1 MKKYVSLLILAL
13 LLNGCD
19 DGDLTVDT
27 IDFADVQTSAS
38 CPNSST
44 DETAPT
50 LIYKLKT
57 QESLVIQMPANSI
70 KTDATPVGTPLTYDI
85 DNSTYRVL
93 YRAYDGTVAINN
105 ICGTIPPRT
114 PNVTEEWQATAG
126 IIEVTSTQVTG
137 DKSATDGSTR
147 ITGYNHQIVFRNI
160 TFLKPAGPQT
170 EEEFVFGNYT
180 TAADPIN
187 LTFTTVPTQCTDK
200 KQVFN
205 FNPTSYMQVNNLDQ
219 NLIQQV
225 VGTRSSAITAAAN
238 NITYTTFKSNTG
250 TLTSSYFCISP
261 APSAPA
267 VSTVWNSVV
276 DNNGIVEVTTTAT
289 GTTSIVYKH
298 TITIKN
304 VTLKKGNSSF
314 YLADNFVLGTI
325 TDAPVTAPT
334 AKK

>member
-27 IDFADVQTSAS
+27 INFEDIQTSAS

-57 QESLVIQMPANSI
+57 QESLVMQLPANSI
-70 KTDATPVGTPLTYDI
+70 KNDATPVGDPLTYDI
-85 DNSTYRVL
+85 NNSTYRVL
-93 YRAYDGTVAINN
+93 YRAYDGKVEVNN

-126 IIEVTSTQVTG
+126 IIEITSTQVTG
-137 DKSATDGSTR
+137 DKSQTDGSTR

-170 EEEFVFGNYT
+170 EQEFVFGNYT
-180 TAADPIN
+180 TGPDPLN
-187 LTFTTVPTQCTDK
+187 LVFTTPALQCTDK
-200 KQVFN
+200 KQVYN

-219 NLIQQV
+219 TLIQQV
-225 VGTRSSAITAAAN
+225 VGTRSAAITAAAN

-250 TLTSSYFCISP
+250 TLTSNYFCISP

-267 VSTVWNSVV
+267 ISTVWNSIA
-276 DNNGIVEVTTTAT
+276 DNNGTVEVTTTAT
-289 GTTSIVYKH
+289 GTTSVVYKH
-298 TITIKN
+298 TIK
-304 VTLKKGNSSF
+304 VKKVSLKKGNSSF
-314 YLADNFVLGTI
+314 YLADEFVLGTI

>member
-27 IDFADVQTSAS
+27 INFEDIQTSAK

-57 QESLVIQMPANSI
+57 QEALILQLPANSI
-70 KTDATPVGTPLTYDI
+70 KNDATPDGDPLIYDI
-85 DNSTYRVL
+85 NNSTYRVL
-93 YRAYDGTVAINN
+93 YRAYDGKVAVDN

-126 IIEVTSTQVTG
+126 IIEITSSQVTG
-137 DKSATDGSTR
+137 DKSQTDGSTR

-180 TAADPIN
+180 TSPDPLY
-187 LTFTTVPTQCTDK
+187 LTFTTPALQCTDK
-200 KQVFN
+200 KQVYN
-205 FNPTSYMQVNNLDQ
+205 FNPTSFMQVNNLDQ
-219 NLIQQV
+219 TLIKQV
-225 VGTRSSAITAAAN
+225 VGTRSAAITAAAN
-238 NITYTTFKSNTG
+238 NINYTTFKSNTG
-250 TLTSSYFCISP
+250 TLTSSYFCITP

-267 VSTVWNSVV
+267 ISTVWNSVA
-276 DNNGIVEVTTTAT
+276 DNKGIVEVTTTAT

-325 TDAPVTAPT
+325 TDPPVTAPT

>member
-27 IDFADVQTSAS
+27 INFEDIQTSAS

-57 QESLVIQMPANSI
+57 QESLVIQLPANSI
-70 KTDATPVGTPLTYDI
+70 KNDATPIGAPLTYDI
-85 DNSTYRVL
+85 NNSTYRVL
-93 YRAYDGTVAINN
+93 YRAYDGTVAVNN

-126 IIEVTSTQVTG
+126 IIEITSTQVTG
-137 DKSATDGSTR
+137 DKSTTDGSTR

-180 TAADPIN
+180 SGPDPLN
-187 LTFTTVPTQCTDK
+187 LTFTNQPIQCTDK
-200 KQVFN
+200 KQVLN
-205 FNPTSYMQVNNLDQ
+205 YNTTSYMQVTNLDAS
-219 NLIQQV
+219 LIQKV
-225 VGTRSSAITAAAN
+225 EGTRSKPITATAN
-238 NITYTTFKSNTG
+238 NVTYTTFKSNTG
-250 TLTSSYFCISP
+250 TLTESYFCITP
-261 APSAPA
+261 VPSAPT

-276 DNNGIVEVTTTAT
+276 DNNGTIEVKTEKT
-289 GTTSIVYKH
+289 GTTNITYKH
-298 TITIKN
+298 TISIKN

-314 YLADNFVLGTI
+314 YLADSFVLGTI
-325 TDAPVTAPT
+325 TETDTAPT

>member
-1 MKKYVSLLILAL
+1 MKKYASLLILAL

-27 IDFADVQTSAS
+27 INFEDIQTSAS

-57 QESLVIQMPANSI
+57 QESLVIQLPANSI
-70 KTDATPVGTPLTYDI
+70 KNDATPIGAPLTYDI
-85 DNSTYRVL
+85 NNSTYRVL
-93 YRAYDGTVAINN
+93 YRAYDGTVAVNN

-126 IIEVTSTQVTG
+126 IIEITSTQVTG
-137 DKSATDGSTR
+137 DKSTTDGSTR

-180 TAADPIN
+180 TGPDPLY
-187 LTFTTVPTQCTDK
+187 LTFTTAPTQCTDK

-219 NLIQQV
+219 TLIQQV
-225 VGTRSSAITAAAN
+225 VGTRSAAITATAN

-314 YLADNFVLGTI
+314 YLADDFVLGTI